1 MKHIQFREESR
12 YPGYYY
18 RADFMKIDDD
28 NWKCFVNSTFDR
40 NTGEW
45 TLKRVPYAQLVV
57 PANDEP
63 AGIRRPPSS
72 V

>member
-18 RADFMKIDDD
+18 RADYLQIDDD

-40 NTGEW
+40 DTGAW
-45 TLKRVPYAQLVV
+45 SLKKVAYQALIRVEG
-57 PANDEP
+57 EP
-63 AGIRRPPSS
+63 EAMSRPGAP